1 MIQDHLVEAYREAVE
16 ENNKEVEILI
26 YRLLFK
32 LTAGKPDEYIA
43 NYKPRKRKK

>member
-1 MIQDHLVEAYREAVE
+1 MIQDHLVEAYKAAIE
-16 ENNKEVEILI
+16 ENNYEAKILI